1 MAQPGRRVGR
11 AEQRGEPRS
20 AFRAPPWFGTQAK
33 MGKGNGSLEHS
44 EHLIRPQLG
53 PPDRGSVGNEARR
66 KEGMQESN

>member
-1 MAQPGRRVGR
+1 
-11 AEQRGEPRS
+11 
-20 AFRAPPWFGTQAK
+20 